1 MKFYLIISSLIFLSV
16 YNSAQNFSVSGS
28 IIDFETKEHLGFA
41 NIRVLNSNLGTSS
54 NKLGDYELKLS
65 AGNYILV
72 ASYIGYISDTIKVEL
87 KSNLRDISFFL
98 EPSKVDLPEITI
110 LPGENPAIRIIK
122 KAIER
127 KILRNSLISQY
138 EFEAYT
144 KGVIITDQ
152 DLSGKGSGVSISIGS
167 SDSSEMQIGGILEN
181 KSRSY
186 FKKPDLVKD
195 IIYARKQ
202 TSNFPPSVNTLT
214 GGRIVQNFYSDD
226 IRFFGRKIPGPLSDN
241 SLDYYFFFIQDELS
255 IDQERVFK
263 IFMTPD
269 NSSDPG
275 FTGNLFI
282 TDSTFDLIKVDLQLN
297 RAANTGGIFDTVGI
311 SQQFRKYEK
320 IMMPVD
326 YRLYI
331 SANFLGIARFI
342 IELNTVMQDY
352 KINQEI
358 DDSIFDKAVISVLTD
373 ADEKDF
379 EYWQKSQTIPNTT
392 EEVKAYS
399 RIDSLS
405 KIPLSIWDR
414 FSPLSARIS
423 LSDFFSVS
431 APLGMYHFNRVE
443 GHSLDFGFFFE
454 EAFKQRF
461 NSSLRFS
468 YGFSDKK
475 FKTDLSLSYLFG
487 EYRTYSAT
495 LSVYDR
501 INILFGESENYK
513 DFTSS
518 ILALVS
524 KYEFRD
530 YYYSNGF
537 RFILDGE
544 ILPVVRVRGGFEN
557 NTFRSA
563 SRNSDFSFFA
573 KNKSYKEN
581 PSIYETKVNS
591 ITLGMTLDPRD
602 YIEDGIFR
610 RRTSLGDSYF
620 TFDLDVTFSGKR
632 FLKSQ
637 LDFTTFKAELRGVIN
652 TFRSARTNIRI
663 FGMYNDGYL
672 PYQLLY
678 SLPGN
683 IDFTS
688 VNNSFRTL
696 EINEVLGEKVVA
708 IFIDQDWRDEIFKFL
723 KIPGLKDWEIQLN
736 TFLNIALSEIQNKS
750 ASILT
755 NSINIFR
762 HPFYEIGFGL
772 GHVLVP
778 LKIELGWKLNYR
790 GNNNFRIGINTF
802 IF

>member
-16 YNSAQNFSVSGS
+16 CNSAQNYSVSGS
-28 IIDFETKEHLGFA
+28 IIDLETKEHLGFA
-41 NIRVLNSNLGTSS
+41 NIRVINSNLGTSS
-54 NKLGDYELKLS
+54 NKHGDYELKLS

-72 ASYIGYISDTIKVEL
+72 ASYIGYISDTIRVEL

-127 KILRNSLISQY
+127 KILRNSLILQY

-226 IRFFGRKIPGPLSDN
+226 IRFFGKKIPGPLSDN
-241 SLDYYFFFIQDELS
+241 STDYYFFFIQDELS
-255 IDQERVFK
+255 IDQKRVFK
-263 IFMTPD
+263 IFITPD

-379 EYWQKSQTIPNTT
+379 EYWQKSQTIPNTA

-454 EAFKQRF
+454 EAFEQRF
-461 NSSLRFS
+461 NSSLLFS

-475 FKTDLSLSYLFG
+475 LKTDLSLSYLFG

-544 ILPVVRVRGGFEN
+544 ILPVVRLRGGFEN

-563 SRNSDFSFFA
+563 SRNCDFSFFA
-573 KNKSYKEN
+573 KNKLYKEN
-581 PSIYETKVNS
+581 PPIYETKVNS

-652 TFRSARTNIRI
+652 SFRSARTNIRI

-696 EINEVLGEKVVA
+696 EINDVLGEKVVA
-708 IFIDQDWRDEIFKFL
+708 VFIDQDWRDEIFKFL